1 MSNSESETNMHV
13 RGWLRLERF
22 GQLLFESIDDT
33 MRRVFGK
40 SAELIYTLME
50 RHVRVKREDFGENVE
65 VFYSY
70 LERLL
75 GSEGAHVIQSASI
88 KRLCL
93 KLQREYE
100 EVEKYFTVLDEL
112 YEIKFKLLT
121 PSSKKE
127 RSICN

>member
-1 MSNSESETNMHV
+1 MY
-13 RGWLRLERF
+13 GDGLRLERF
-22 GQLLFESIDDT
+22 GELLFEAIDDT
-33 MRRVFGK
+33 MRWVFGK
-40 SAELIYTLME
+40 STELIYTLME
-50 RHVRVKREDFGENVE
+50 RHVMVKREEIGEKIE

-75 GSEGAHVIQSASI
+75 GSEGAHVIQNASI

-112 YEIKFKLLT
+112 YEIKFKLLI
-121 PSSKKE
+121 PSSKKK
-127 RSICN
+127 RPICN